1 MKLITYSF
9 LLFLFIYNIPII
21 GIFGTGYLSSIIVFF
36 IILADKKKHILLV
49 TLLKQK
55 IIYILLSIYLAI
67 IIFGF
72 ISTIFNHSYDFTINR
87 TLINNILSLF
97 CCLFFIILFFEKPTV
112 EKHFS
117 IILILQSFIIIAMI
131 LSSDIREFI
140 QSYVRTEDEI
150 EYMSGYGGVR
160 GLGVS
165 GSMAFGLAATMGLL
179 GYIFIFHINN
189 ANNSSIYNIFI
200 FFICFFAS
208 LSAGRTSFLGFFL
221 GLLILTLYSISLKTT
236 FKVLKYLI
244 ITILISI
251 LFYIILI
258 NIPSISEIIEKY
270 SAYAFQPIIN
280 YLEYGSLSVTSTEK
294 LQSMYFLPNDTSTI
308 FFGDGKYTTADGYYM
323 STDAGYMRF
332 MLYFGILGSL
342 LPYFGFLY
350 LCFYTIN
357 RTKINTKKSKWFFGG
372 IILLSFIYHYKGEII
387 FFNVSY
393 MKIIFI
399 YCMYYILINK
409 LKPSDVNHS

>member
-21 GIFGTGYLSSIIVFF
+21 GILGTGYLSSIIVFF
-36 IILADKKKHILLV
+36 IILADKKKYTLLA

-97 CCLFFIILFFEKPTV
+97 CCLFFTILFFEKPTI

-244 ITILISI
+244 ITILTSI
-251 LFYIILI
+251 LLYIILI

-280 YLEYGSLSVTSTEK
+280 YL
-294 LQSMYFLPNDTSTI
+294 
-308 FFGDGKYTTADGYYM
+308 
-323 STDAGYMRF
+323 
-332 MLYFGILGSL
+332 
-342 LPYFGFLY
+342 
-350 LCFYTIN
+350 
-357 RTKINTKKSKWFFGG
+357 
-372 IILLSFIYHYKGEII
+372 
-387 FFNVSY
+387 
-393 MKIIFI
+393 
-399 YCMYYILINK
+399 
-409 LKPSDVNHS
+409 